1 MSLDLELTLIGISLL
16 FSAFFSSSEIALSS
30 LANVKVI
37 HILNEK
43 GGKAK
48 DLKLWLKHPNK
59 MLNTILIGNNIVNI
73 FASVL
78 ATDAAKKIS
87 GSDEIAITT
96 GVMTILILF
105 FGEITPKTFAKHN
118 AEKFALAAIR
128 FLKLFYYIFYPLT
141 YVINIFVTG
150 LIKIVGGEIT
160 KEKPLITEE
169 ELEFMINVGGREGIL
184 KGETKDMMHN
194 IMDITGID
202 AKEIMVPRIDMTS
215 VHLNASMDTLL
226 DIIEKTEYSR
236 IPVYANDL
244 DDIKGILY
252 VKDLL
257 AYTKSGLDKIRL
269 KDVMREVYFVPET
282 KNIYELFKEFQ
293 KKRVHMAIV
302 VDEYGGVA
310 GLVTL
315 EDILEEIVGEIRD
328 EYDKEEEEEFIK
340 KGDGEYIVNPKMDL
354 DDFVEKLGIEK
365 THDMEDYESVGGLVF
380 DLAGK
385 IPDIGDEFIF
395 NQYKFKVLGKEEN
408 KLLKIGITKIKKEEK
423 DEK

>member
-1 MSLDLELTLIGISLL
+1 MSLDLELFLIGASLL

-30 LANVKVI
+30 LSNVKVA

-43 GGKAK
+43 GEKAK

-59 MLNTILIGNNIVNI
+59 TLNTILIGNNIVNI

-78 ATDAAKKIS
+78 ATDAARKIS

-118 AEKFALAAIR
+118 AEKFAIVAIR
-128 FLKLFYYIFYPLT
+128 FLKLFYYLFYPLT
-141 YVINIFVTG
+141 YVINIFVIG
-150 LIKIVGGEIT
+150 LIKIMGGEIT

-169 ELEFMINVGGREGIL
+169 ELEFMINVGGKEGIL
-184 KGETKDMMHN
+184 KGETEDMMYN
-194 IMDITGID
+194 IMEITDTD
-202 AKEIMVPRIDMTS
+202 AREIMVSRMDMTAVQLDAS
-215 VHLNASMDTLL
+215 VDALL

-236 IPVYANDL
+236 IPVYGNDI

-257 AYTKSGLDKIRL
+257 AYAKGGLDKIKL
-269 KDVMREVYFVPET
+269 KNVMREAYFVPET

-328 EYDKEEEEEFIK
+328 EYDKEEEEFIK
-340 KGDGEYIVNPKMDL
+340 SGDGAYIVDPKMDL

-385 IPDIGDEFIF
+385 IPDVGDEFIF
-395 NQYKFKVLGKEEN
+395 NQYKFKVLEKEEN
-408 KLLKIGITKIKKEEK
+408 KLLKIGVTKIKEEEK
-423 DEK
+423 YEK

>member
-30 LANVKVI
+30 LSDVKVI
-37 HILNEK
+37 HILSEK
-43 GGKAK
+43 GEKAK

-59 MLNTILIGNNIVNI
+59 TLNTILIGNNVVNI

-78 ATDAAKKIS
+78 AADAAKKIF
-87 GSDEIAITT
+87 GSNEIAITT

-105 FGEITPKTFAKHN
+105 FGEVTPKTFAKHN
-118 AEKFALAAIR
+118 AEKFALAAIK
-128 FLKLFYYIFYPLT
+128 FLKLFYYLFYPLT
-141 YVINIFVTG
+141 YILNIFVTG
-150 LIKIVGGEIT
+150 LIKIMGGEIT

-169 ELEFMINVGGREGIL
+169 ELEFMINVGGEEGIL
-184 KGETKDMMHN
+184 KGETEDMMHN
-194 IMDITGID
+194 IMDITDID
-202 AKEIMVPRIDMTS
+202 VKEIMVPRID
-215 VHLNASMDTLL
+215 VAAVQLNASMDTLL

-236 IPVYANDL
+236 IPVYGNDI

-252 VKDLL
+252 IKDLL
-257 AYTKSGLDKIRL
+257 AYIKGGLDKISL
-269 KDVMREVYFVPET
+269 KDVMKKVYFVPET
-282 KNIYELFKEFQ
+282 KNIYELLKEFQ

-328 EYDKEEEEEFIK
+328 EYDKEEEEFIK